1 MSRSAAA
8 RLSAVELLAEEAV
21 AEELVA
27 EEAVAAEEAEAEA
40 ELAEAREAG
49 GTEGLEEELG
59 VAGIT
64 AIKCEGTGRKDAKQ
78 GGELAVNRH
87 DPQARPP
94 GKPEDGHPAASK
106 QQVPLKRAGVSIAYR
121 TSVL

>member
-1 MSRSAAA
+1 M
-8 RLSAVELLAEEAV
+8 
-21 AEELVA
+21 
-27 EEAVAAEEAEAEA
+27 VAAEEAEAEA

-49 GTEGLEEELG
+49 GTEELEEEELG

-78 GGELAVNRH
+78 GGRAVNRH
-87 DPQARPP
+87 DLQAQPP
-94 GKPEDGHPAASK
+94 GKPEDGHPATSK
-106 QQVPLKRAGVSIAYR
+106 QQVPLKRAGVSIAYS